1 MLRRVGIQFP
11 TRTAAWHLIPQQ
23 ERRFLVFDALFDGLA
38 WLLAVYYTLG
48 SSYGIAIM
56 LFTLTVMLVLT
67 PLTFYT
73 TRSMLRMTALQPE
86 VKKLQAQY
94 KGDRQRM
101 NEEMMRLYQAN
112 NVNPLGSCLPMLAQL
127 PVFFVLFRLIR
138 GLTRRVSELG
148 THVGWRLPFGENA
161 VPNPEFPERTF
172 NPEYLA
178 SDSDLRAALEQTTEM
193 DFLGTDLSASLTDA
207 FRDSFSTALPFLL
220 LIVLIGVTSYIQQRQ
235 IAGRRDPDTPVNPQQ
250 QMIMKVMP
258 WFLPII
264 SIGFPAGLNLYFV
277 SSNIVRVGQQA
288 VITRR
293 IYNPHKERQA
303 LQESTLDDQEEIPQP
318 VQPEPRPSSRSRA
331 PVQDHGR
338 RRPTSRIPPQRR
350 TDSRRTQVR
359 PSEQR
364 TPPREAKETEVKERR
379 AKDSRVSGAKAE
391 RVSPSKS
398 TPDQHQTSRTTQ
410 KGHQSHPTDRRRQRK
425 KRRK

>member
-1 MLRRVGIQFP
+1 M
-11 TRTAAWHLIPQQ
+11 
-23 ERRFLVFDALFDGLA
+23 FDALFDGLA

-94 KGDRQRM
+94 QGDRQRM

-138 GLTRRVSELG
+138 GLTRRVSDLG
-148 THVGWRLPFGENA
+148 NYAGWRVPFGENA
-161 VPNPEFPERTF
+161 VPSPAFPERTF

-178 SDSDLRAALEQTTEM
+178 SDSELRIALENSTEM
-193 DFLGTDLSASLTDA
+193 NFLSTDLSASLTDA

-220 LIVLIGVTSYIQQRQ
+220 LIVLIGVTSYVQQRQ
-235 IAGRRDPDTPVNPQQ
+235 IAGRRDPDAPVNPQQ
-250 QMIMKVMP
+250 QMIMKLMP

-264 SIGFPAGLNLYFV
+264 SVGFPAGLNLYFV

-293 IYNPHKERQA
+293 IYKPHKERQA
-303 LQESTLDDQEEIPQP
+303 QIESTKDEEEEVPEPAKPAPQP
-318 VQPEPRPSSRSRA
+318 MKSSRA
-331 PVQDHGR
+331 PVQDHGS
-338 RRPTSRIPPQRR
+338 RRPTSRTPPKRR

-359 PSEQR
+359 PSEQQR
-364 TPPREAKETEVKERR
+364 PTRAAKETEAKETR
-379 AKDSRVSGAKAE
+379 ARDSKPSGAKAG
-391 RVSPSKS
+391 SSKSSKS
-398 TPDQHQTSRTTQ
+398 TPEQRQTSRTTQ

-425 KRRK
+425 KRRR

>member
-1 MLRRVGIQFP
+1 M
-11 TRTAAWHLIPQQ
+11 
-23 ERRFLVFDALFDGLA
+23 FDALFDGLA

-48 SSYGIAIM
+48 ESYGIAIM

-73 TRSMLRMTALQPE
+73 TRSMLRMQTLQPE
-86 VKKLQAQY
+86 VKKIQAQY

-112 NVNPLGSCLPMLAQL
+112 NVNPLGSCLPILAQL
-127 PVFFVLFRLIR
+127 PVFFVLFQLIR
-138 GLTRRVSELG
+138 GLTRRVSDLG
-148 THVGWRLPFGENA
+148 SYVGWRLPFGENA
-161 VPNPEFPERTF
+161 VPNPNFDQRTF

-178 SDSDLRAALEQTTEM
+178 ADSQLRVALEESTEM
-193 DFLGTDLSASLTDA
+193 NFLGTDLSVSLLDA

-220 LIVLIGVTSYIQQRQ
+220 LIVLIGVTSYVQQRQ
-235 IAGRRDPDTPVNPQQ
+235 IAGRRDPDTPINPQQ

-264 SIGFPAGLNLYFV
+264 SISFPAGLNLYFV

-293 IYNPHKERQA
+293 IYKPHRERQA
-303 LQESTLDDQEEIPQP
+303 LREAAEEDQEEEET
-318 VQPEPRPSSRSRA
+318 PEPVEPAPRAPDRSRT
-331 PVQDHGR
+331 PVADHGS
-338 RRPTSRIPPQRR
+338 RRPTSRTPPKRR
-350 TDSRRTQVR
+350 PDSRRTTAT
-359 PSEQR
+359 STGQR
-364 TPPREAKETEVKERR
+364 TPPRVAKEAGTKDAK
-379 AKDSRVSGAKAE
+379 AKDAKE
-391 RVSPSKS
+391 SETKSSSKNKKS
-398 TPDQHQTSRTTQ
+398 SDTKPQQRHTSRTTQ
-410 KGHQSHPTDRRRQRK
+410 KGQQSHPTDRRRQRK

>member
-1 MLRRVGIQFP
+1 M
-11 TRTAAWHLIPQQ
+11 
-23 ERRFLVFDALFDGLA
+23 FDALFDGLA

-48 SSYGIAIM
+48 ESYGIAIM
-56 LFTLTVMLVLT
+56 LFTLTVMLILT

-73 TRSMLRMTALQPE
+73 TRSMLRMQTLQPE
-86 VKKLQAQY
+86 VKKIQAQY
-94 KGDRQRM
+94 QGDRQRM

-112 NVNPLGSCLPMLAQL
+112 NVNPLGSCLPILAQL

-138 GLTRRVSELG
+138 GLTRRVSDLG
-148 THVGWRLPFGENA
+148 TYVGWRLPFGENN
-161 VPNPEFPERTF
+161 VPNPNFDERTF

-178 SDSDLRAALEQTTEM
+178 DDSQLRVALEGSTEM
-193 DFLGTDLSASLTDA
+193 NFLSMDLSASLTDA

-220 LIVLIGVTSYIQQRQ
+220 LIVLIGVTSYVQQRQ

-293 IYNPHKERQA
+293 IYKPHRERQA
-303 LQESTLDDQEEIPQP
+303 LLETAEEDQEEEET
-318 VQPEPRPSSRSRA
+318 PEPVEPTPQTPTRSRT
-331 PVQDHGR
+331 PVADHGS
-338 RRPTSRIPPQRR
+338 RRPTSRTPPKRR
-350 TDSRRTQVR
+350 PDSRRTTAT
-359 PSEQR
+359 STGQR
-364 TPPREAKETEVKERR
+364 TPPRVAKEAGSKNAK
-379 AKDSRVSGAKAE
+379 AKDAKESGTK
-391 RVSPSKS
+391 SSSKKS
-398 TPDQHQTSRTTQ
+398 SDTKPQQRHTSRTTQ
-410 KGHQSHPTDRRRQRK
+410 KGQQSHPTDRRRQRK

>member
-1 MLRRVGIQFP
+1 M
-11 TRTAAWHLIPQQ
+11 
-23 ERRFLVFDALFDGLA
+23 FDALFDGLA

-73 TRSMLRMTALQPE
+73 TRSMLRMTELQPE

-94 KGDRQRM
+94 QGDRQKM

-127 PVFFVLFRLIR
+127 PVFFVLFRLIS
-138 GLTRRVSELG
+138 GLTRRVSDLG
-148 THVGWRLPFGENA
+148 NHAGWRLPFGENA
-161 VPNPEFPERTF
+161 VSSPEFPERTF

-178 SDSDLRAALEQTTEM
+178 SDSELRIALENSTEM
-193 DFLGTDLSASLTDA
+193 NFWGMDLSSSLMDA

-220 LIVLIGVTSYIQQRQ
+220 LIVLIGVTSYVQQRQ
-235 IAGRRDPDTPVNPQQ
+235 IAGRRDPDAPVNPQQ
-250 QMIMKVMP
+250 QMIMKLMP

-264 SIGFPAGLNLYFV
+264 SVGFPAGLNLYFV

-293 IYNPHKERQA
+293 IYKPHKERQA
-303 LQESTLDDQEEIPQP
+303 QIEKTKDENEEEEIP
-318 VQPEPRPSSRSRA
+318 EPAKPAPPPMSRSRA
-331 PVQDHGR
+331 PVQDHGS
-338 RRPTSRIPPQRR
+338 RRPTSRTPPKRR

-359 PSEQR
+359 PSEQ
-364 TPPREAKETEVKERR
+364 PRPTRAVKETEAKESR
-379 AKDSRVSGAKAE
+379 AKDSKPAGAKAG
-391 RVSPSKS
+391 SSKS
-398 TPDQHQTSRTTQ
+398 SRQAPEQRQTSRTTQ

>member
-1 MLRRVGIQFP
+1 M
-11 TRTAAWHLIPQQ
+11 
-23 ERRFLVFDALFDGLA
+23 FDALFDGLA

-73 TRSMLRMTALQPE
+73 TRSMLRMTDLQPE

-94 KGDRQRM
+94 QGDRQRM

-112 NVNPLGSCLPMLAQL
+112 NVNPLGSCLPLLAQL

-138 GLTRRVSELG
+138 GLTRRVSDLG
-148 THVGWRLPFGENA
+148 NYAGWRLPFGQNA
-161 VPNPEFPERTF
+161 VPSPDFPERTF

-178 SDSDLRAALEQTTEM
+178 SGSDLRDALEGSTEM
-193 DFLGTDLSASLTDA
+193 NFWGMDLSSSLMDA

-220 LIVLIGVTSYIQQRQ
+220 LIVLIGVTSYVQQRQ
-235 IAGRRDPDTPVNPQQ
+235 IAGRRDPDAPVNPQQ
-250 QMIMKVMP
+250 QMIMKLMP

-264 SIGFPAGLNLYFV
+264 SVGFPAGLNLYFV

-293 IYNPHKERQA
+293 IYNPHKERRAQI
-303 LQESTLDDQEEIPQP
+303 ESAKDEEEEIPEP
-318 VQPEPRPSSRSRA
+318 VKPAPPPVSRSRA
-331 PVQDHGR
+331 PVQDHGS
-338 RRPTSRIPPQRR
+338 RRPTSRTPPKRR
-350 TDSRRTQVR
+350 TDSRRTQGGPPEQQR
-359 PSEQR
+359 PTRAVKE
-364 TPPREAKETEVKERR
+364 TEAKEKRV
-379 AKDSRVSGAKAE
+379 KDSKAAGAKAGN
-391 RVSPSKS
+391 SKS
-398 TPDQHQTSRTTQ
+398 SKPAPEQRQTSRTTQ

>member
-1 MLRRVGIQFP
+1 M
-11 TRTAAWHLIPQQ
+11 
-23 ERRFLVFDALFDGLA
+23 FDALFDGLA
-38 WLLAVYYTLG
+38 WLLAVYY
-48 SSYGIAIM
+48 SPWESYGIAIM

-86 VKKLQAQY
+86 IKKLQAQFQ
-94 KGDRQRM
+94 GDRQRM

-138 GLTRRVSELG
+138 GLTRRVSDLG
-148 THVGWRLPFGENA
+148 NHVGWRLPFGENR
-161 VPNPEFPERTF
+161 VPNPDFPERTF

-178 SDSDLRAALEQTTEM
+178 SDSDLRIALESSTEM
-193 DFLGTDLSASLTDA
+193 NFLGTDLSSSLTDA
-207 FRDSFSTALPFLL
+207 FRDSFATALPFLL
-220 LIVLIGVTSYIQQRQ
+220 LIVLIGVTSYVQQRQ
-235 IAGRRDPDTPVNPQQ
+235 IAGRRDPDSPVNPQQ

-264 SIGFPAGLNLYFV
+264 SVGFPAGLNLYFV

-293 IYNPHKERQA
+293 IYNPHKKRQA
-303 LQESTLDDQEEIPQP
+303 LVESTEDDDIQGPPKP
-318 VQPEPRPSSRSRA
+318 VEPAPLPASRSRTPA
-331 PVQDHGR
+331 SDHGS
-338 RRPTSRIPPQRR
+338 RRPTSRTPPKRR
-350 TDSRRTQVR
+350 TDSRRTTVK
-359 PSEQR
+359 PAEQR
-364 TPPREAKETEVKERR
+364 AAPRVSKESEAKEIR
-379 AKDSRVSGAKAE
+379 AKDSKTSGPKAA
-391 RVSPSKS
+391 SSKS
-398 TPDQHQTSRTTQ
+398 SRTTPEQRQTSRTTQ
-410 KGHQSHPTDRRRQRK
+410 KGQQSHPTDRRRQRK

>member
-1 MLRRVGIQFP
+1 M
-11 TRTAAWHLIPQQ
+11 
-23 ERRFLVFDALFDGLA
+23 FDALFDGLA
-38 WLLAVYYTLG
+38 WLLAVYYSLG

-73 TRSMLRMTALQPE
+73 TRSMLRMQDLQPE
-86 VKKLQAQY
+86 VKKIQAQHQ
-94 KGDRQRM
+94 GDRQRM

-138 GLTRRVSELG
+138 GLTRRVSDLG
-148 THVGWRLPFGENA
+148 KYAGNGVLPRNDGVA
-161 VPNPEFPERTF
+161 AAPDFPERTF

-178 SDSDLRAALEQTTEM
+178 SDSDLRVALEGSTEM
-193 DFLGTDLSASLTDA
+193 NFLSMDLSSSLMDA
-207 FRDSFSTALPFLL
+207 FRDSFATALPFLL

-235 IAGRRDPDTPVNPQQ
+235 IAGRRDPDAPVNPQQ
-250 QMIMKVMP
+250 QMIMKLMP

-264 SIGFPAGLNLYFV
+264 SLGFPAGLNLYFV

-303 LQESTLDDQEEIPQP
+303 LIQSTVEDEDEDEAP
-318 VQPEPRPSSRSRA
+318 PEPVKPEPHPAPRSRV
-331 PVQDHGR
+331 PETDHGS
-338 RRPTSRIPPQRR
+338 RRPTSRTPPQRR
-350 TDSRRTQVR
+350 SDSRRTTSK

-364 TPPREAKETEVKERR
+364 TPSRPAKESR
-379 AKDSRVSGAKAE
+379 AKAPAAKDTRTKNKKDSEDKAGNGK
-391 RVSPSKS
+391 SSKS
-398 TPDQHQTSRTTQ
+398 APQQRQTSRTTQ
-410 KGHQSHPTDRRRQRK
+410 RGHQSHPTDRRRQRK

>member
-1 MLRRVGIQFP
+1 M
-11 TRTAAWHLIPQQ
+11 
-23 ERRFLVFDALFDGLA
+23 FDALFDGLA
-38 WLLAVYYTLG
+38 WLLAVYYSLG

-73 TRSMLRMTALQPE
+73 TRSMLRMQDLQPE
-86 VKKLQAQY
+86 VKKIQAQHQ
-94 KGDRQRM
+94 GDRQRM

-112 NVNPLGSCLPMLAQL
+112 NVNPLGSCLPLLAQL

-138 GLTRRVSELG
+138 GLTRRVSDLG
-148 THVGWRLPFGENA
+148 KYAGHGVLPRNDGVA
-161 VPNPEFPERTF
+161 DSPEFAERTF

-178 SDSDLRAALEQTTEM
+178 AGSDLREALERSTEM
-193 DFLGTDLSASLTDA
+193 NFLSMDLSSSLMDA
-207 FRDSFSTALPFLL
+207 FRESFTTSLPFLL

-235 IAGRRDPDTPVNPQQ
+235 IAGRRDPDAPINPQQ
-250 QMIMKVMP
+250 QMIMKLMP

-264 SIGFPAGLNLYFV
+264 SLGFPAGLNLYFV

-303 LQESTLDDQEEIPQP
+303 LMQSRVEDDEEELP
-318 VQPEPRPSSRSRA
+318 VPVEAAPRPAVRSRVPEA
-331 PVQDHGR
+331 DHGR
-338 RRPTSRIPPQRR
+338 RRPTSRTPPQRR
-350 TDSRRTQVR
+350 PDSRRTASR
-359 PSEQR
+359 PAEQR
-364 TPPREAKETEVKERR
+364 VPSRPAKEPR
-379 AKDSRVSGAKAE
+379 AKVPAAKDERAKNKKDSEDKAGSAK
-391 RVSPSKS
+391 SSKS
-398 TPDQHQTSRTTQ
+398 APEQRQTSRTTQ
-410 KGHQSHPTDRRRQRK
+410 RGHQSHPTDRRRQRK

>member
-1 MLRRVGIQFP
+1 M
-11 TRTAAWHLIPQQ
+11 
-23 ERRFLVFDALFDGLA
+23 FDALFDGLA
-38 WLLAVYYTLG
+38 WLLAVYY
-48 SSYGIAIM
+48 SPWESYGIAIM

-73 TRSMLRMTALQPE
+73 TRSMLRMQTLQPE

-94 KGDRQRM
+94 QGDRQRM

-138 GLTRRVSELG
+138 GLTRRVSDLG
-148 THVGWRLPFGENA
+148 THVGWRLPFGENH
-161 VPNPEFPERTF
+161 VNSPQFDERTF

-178 SDSDLRAALEQTTEM
+178 SDSDLRVALEGDTEM
-193 DFLGTDLSASLTDA
+193 NFLGMDLSSSLTDA
-207 FRDSFSTALPFLL
+207 FRDSFLTALPFLL
-220 LIVLIGVTSYIQQRQ
+220 LIVLIGVTSYVQQRQ

-264 SIGFPAGLNLYFV
+264 SVGFPAGLNLYFV

-288 VITRR
+288 VITHR

-303 LQESTLDDQEEIPQP
+303 LVESTEDDDEDEPPKP
-318 VQPEPRPSSRSRA
+318 VEPEPRPIARSRA
-331 PVQDHGR
+331 PAADHGR
-338 RRPTSRIPPQRR
+338 RRPTSRTPPKRR
-350 TDSRRTQVR
+350 TDSRRTESKS
-359 PSEQR
+359 PGQR
-364 TPPREAKETEVKERR
+364 TPSRPAKEPEAKEAR
-379 AKDSRVSGAKAE
+379 ARGDKDAGAKGGSAK
-391 RVSPSKS
+391 SSKS
-398 TPDQHQTSRTTQ
+398 TPEQRQSSRTTQ

-425 KRRK
+425 KRRR

>member
-1 MLRRVGIQFP
+1 M
-11 TRTAAWHLIPQQ
+11 
-23 ERRFLVFDALFDGLA
+23 FDALFDGLA

-48 SSYGIAIM
+48 NSYGIAIM

-94 KGDRQRM
+94 QGDRQRM

-138 GLTRRVSELG
+138 GLTRRISDLG
-148 THVGWRLPFGENA
+148 AHVGWRSSVRLKREVLKREVSIPD
-161 VPNPEFPERTF
+161 FPERTF

-178 SDSDLRAALEQTTEM
+178 SDSELRTALESSTEM
-193 DFLGTDLSASLTDA
+193 NFLGMDLSTSLTDA
-207 FRDSFSTALPFLL
+207 FRSSFTTALPFLT

-235 IAGRRDPDTPVNPQQ
+235 IAGRRDSDAPVNPQQ

-264 SIGFPAGLNLYFV
+264 SVGFPAGLNQYFV
-277 SSNIVRVGQQA
+277 SSNNVRVGQQA

-303 LQESTLDDQEEIPQP
+303 LLESAKDDDDEVPLKPAEPAPQP
-318 VQPEPRPSSRSRA
+318 ASRFRA
-331 PVQDHGR
+331 PAPDHGS
-338 RRPTSRIPPQRR
+338 RRPTSRTPPKRR
-350 TDSRRTQVR
+350 TDSRRTQVK

-364 TPPREAKETEVKERR
+364 ASSQPVKETDVKES
-379 AKDSRVSGAKAE
+379 KTKE
-391 RVSPSKS
+391 SKS
-398 TPDQHQTSRTTQ
+398 SGSKGEGSKSSKPPSDQRQTSRTTQ

>member
-1 MLRRVGIQFP
+1 M
-11 TRTAAWHLIPQQ
+11 
-23 ERRFLVFDALFDGLA
+23 FDALFDGLA

-73 TRSMLRMTALQPE
+73 TRSMLRMTELQPE

-94 KGDRQRM
+94 QGDRQKM

-127 PVFFVLFRLIR
+127 PVFFVLFRLIS
-138 GLTRRVSELG
+138 GLTRRVSDLG
-148 THVGWRLPFGENA
+148 AYFGWGAPLRRGDTVASPDFA
-161 VPNPEFPERTF
+161 ERTF

-178 SDSDLRAALEQTTEM
+178 ADSDLRVALENSTEM
-193 DFLGTDLSASLTDA
+193 NFWGMDLSSSLMDA

-220 LIVLIGVTSYIQQRQ
+220 LIVLIGVTSYVQQRQ
-235 IAGRRDPDTPVNPQQ
+235 IAGRRDPDAPVNPQQ
-250 QMIMKVMP
+250 QMTVKVMP

-264 SIGFPAGLNLYFV
+264 SVGFPAGLNLYFV

-293 IYNPHKERQA
+293 IYKPHKERQA
-303 LQESTLDDQEEIPQP
+303 QIEKAKEEGEE
-318 VQPEPRPSSRSRA
+318 VPEPEEPAPPKPMTRSRA

-338 RRPTSRIPPQRR
+338 RRPTSRTPPKRR

-359 PSEQR
+359 PSEQ
-364 TPPREAKETEVKERR
+364 PRPTRAVKETEAKESR
-379 AKDSRVSGAKAE
+379 AKDSKPAGAKAG
-391 RVSPSKS
+391 SSKS
-398 TPDQHQTSRTTQ
+398 SKQAPEQRQTSRTTQ

>member
-1 MLRRVGIQFP
+1 M
-11 TRTAAWHLIPQQ
+11 
-23 ERRFLVFDALFDGLA
+23 FDALFDGLA

-73 TRSMLRMTALQPE
+73 TRSMLRMTELQPE

-94 KGDRQRM
+94 QGDRQKM

-112 NVNPLGSCLPMLAQL
+112 NVNPLGSCLPLLAQL
-127 PVFFVLFRLIR
+127 PVFFVLFQLIR
-138 GLTRRVSELG
+138 GLTRRVSDLG
-148 THVGWRLPFGENA
+148 NFAGWRLPFGENA
-161 VPNPEFPERTF
+161 VPSPEFPERTF

-178 SDSDLRAALEQTTEM
+178 SDSELRIALENSTEM
-193 DFLGTDLSASLTDA
+193 NFWAMDLSSSLMDA
-207 FRDSFSTALPFLL
+207 FRESFSTSLPFLL

-235 IAGRRDPDTPVNPQQ
+235 IAGRRDPDAPVNPQQ

-264 SIGFPAGLNLYFV
+264 SVSFPAGLNLYFV

-293 IYNPHKERQA
+293 IYKPHKERQA
-303 LQESTLDDQEEIPQP
+303 QIEKAKEEGEEIPE
-318 VQPEPRPSSRSRA
+318 PEEPAPPKPMTRSRA

-338 RRPTSRIPPQRR
+338 RRPTSRTPPKRR
-350 TDSRRTQVR
+350 TDSRRTQAR
-359 PSEQR
+359 PSEQ
-364 TPPREAKETEVKERR
+364 PRPTRAVKETEAKESR
-379 AKDSRVSGAKAE
+379 AKDSKPTGAKAG
-391 RVSPSKS
+391 STKSSKQAGAKAGS
-398 TPDQHQTSRTTQ
+398 TKSSKQAPEQRQTSRTTQ

>member
-1 MLRRVGIQFP
+1 M
-11 TRTAAWHLIPQQ
+11 
-23 ERRFLVFDALFDGLA
+23 FDALFDGLA

-94 KGDRQRM
+94 QGDRQRM

-148 THVGWRLPFGENA
+148 NHAGWRLPFGENA
-161 VPNPEFPERTF
+161 VPTPAFPQRTF

-178 SDSDLRAALEQTTEM
+178 SDSELRVALENSTEM
-193 DFLGTDLSASLTDA
+193 NFWGMDLSSSLTDA

-220 LIVLIGVTSYIQQRQ
+220 LIVLIGVTSYVQQRQ
-235 IAGRRDPDTPVNPQQ
+235 IAGRRDPDAPVNPQQ
-250 QMIMKVMP
+250 QMIMKLMP

-303 LQESTLDDQEEIPQP
+303 QIESTKGEEEDTPEPVKPTPQP
-318 VQPEPRPSSRSRA
+318 MSRSRI

-338 RRPTSRIPPQRR
+338 RRPTSRTPPKRR

-359 PSEQR
+359 PSEQQR
-364 TPPREAKETEVKERR
+364 PNRAAKETEAKETR
-379 AKDSRVSGAKAE
+379 ARDAKPSGAKAGSSK
-391 RVSPSKS
+391 SPKS
-398 TPDQHQTSRTTQ
+398 TPEQRQTSRTTQ

-425 KRRK
+425 KRRR